1 MGTVPPLPTAPTFQR
16 AVRRQ
21 AQNLLLPAIILT
33 AIFGQDRP
41 QTAMV
46 VVGQLASIA
55 AVALAAVVALSALAG
70 RVWPGILVLVVVILR
85 AIRLVPAGDMSVIN
99 QLYALATTVLF
110 AAAGADLL
118 LTRRKLVA
126 RQMATFVAISCPMM
140 ALQLLGVGEWTQS
153 FRTQFAGDSGLA
165 QHPTLLI
172 GRDDMILS
180 GIQARPGGFL
190 YANNYLSVFIVFA
203 LALYLGDTHAPK
215 RAVRNGLLA
224 TASVLSMAKVVFFAF
239 VVMGLV
245 AVVLRQK
252 ALLRRWGAMALM
264 LLVLLGGYR
273 LLFPGMFEVNMSLEL
288 WRTNFQMRLADA
300 LYASGSERAREI
312 AGSLPTRALAT
323 LDPEVPSQSGYALLI
338 QRTALVAPAL
348 LTAVFLNWRGA
359 RWLKRFRPDLRPSI
373 IMLQTA
379 VVVVPVI
386 TSFLGPQVFSVFLGV
401 AAFPVW
407 ITLDSRF
414 GKLALRAK
422 G

>member
-1 MGTVPPLPTAPTFQR
+1 MGDGGWAK
-16 AVRRQ
+16 
-21 AQNLLLPAIILT
+21 N
-33 AIFGQDRP
+33 
-41 QTAMV
+41 
-46 VVGQLASIA
+46 
-55 AVALAAVVALSALAG
+55 
-70 RVWPGILVLVVVILR
+70 
-85 AIRLVPAGDMSVIN
+85 
-99 QLYALATTVLF
+99 
-110 AAAGADLL
+110 
-118 LTRRKLVA
+118 
-126 RQMATFVAISCPMM
+126 
-140 ALQLLGVGEWTQS
+140 
-153 FRTQFAGDSGLA
+153 
-165 QHPTLLI
+165 PTLLI

-379 VVVVPVI
+379 VVVVPVV
-386 TSFLGPQVFSVFLGV
+386 TSFLGSQVFSVFLGV
-401 AAFPVW
+401 AALTVW